1 MVALLLELVPLE
13 EDLPIQ
19 LLVSDHLL
27 LLHERKEGC
36 HIHGRRSSRQM
47 ISSACLAL
55 PPRTT
60 CWRSSGCHL
69 AVPENSPLGDGDD
82 AVIVRLPAA
91 AAPPPLHHD
100 HDHHIII
107 TLARSLASPTL
118 PSLLLRPMI
127 VELAFSHA
135 ALPLSLTLRS
145 DEAALL
151 PFALLLCI
159 QP

>member
-1 MVALLLELVPLE
+1 M
-13 EDLPIQ
+13 
-19 LLVSDHLL
+19 
-27 LLHERKEGC
+27 
-36 HIHGRRSSRQM
+36 
-47 ISSACLAL
+47 
-55 PPRTT
+55 
-60 CWRSSGCHL
+60 
-69 AVPENSPLGDGDD
+69 GDDD
-82 AVIVRLPAA
+82 AVIVRLPA

-118 PSLLLRPMI
+118 PSLLFRPMI